1 MGAPALMRRILI
13 EACQLGLYIAAQLD
27 LVISRKELQ
36 LTMPSFRTLDDLDLA
51 GKRVLLRVDMN
62 VPMRDGAVT
71 DPARIEKIVPT
82 ITEIL
87 ARGAGIVL
95 ASHFGRPK
103 GEIVPEMSL
112 APLAKVLS
120 GYLPDVAVNFS
131 ADGRYVP
138 QPCEVVM
145 LENLRFNAGE
155 EGNDPAF
162 AKNLAAHGDIY
173 INDAFSCAHRAHA
186 SIDGVARLLPAAA
199 GRLMQQELEALN
211 DALENPA
218 PPVAAIVG
226 GNKISTK
233 LGVLENLITKVDH
246 LIVGGAMANTFLF
259 AGGVSVGK
267 SLCEEEMA
275 ETARAITAKAK
286 DAGCEIHL
294 PVDAVVAGALEAGV
308 ATETVAIDAVPED
321 QMILD
326 VGPETAAAI
335 SKLLTNC
342 KTLVWNGPLGAFE
355 FKPFDQGTNAA
366 AQAAAQL
373 TQSGALLSVAGGGDT
388 MAALA
393 NAGVTETFSYISSA
407 GGAFLEWLEGK
418 TLPGIAVL
426 ME

>member
-1 MGAPALMRRILI
+1 
-13 EACQLGLYIAAQLD
+13 
-27 LVISRKELQ
+27 
-36 LTMPSFRTLDDLDLA
+36 
-51 GKRVLLRVDMN
+51 MN
-62 VPMRDGAVT
+62 VPMRDGVVT

-87 ARGAGIVL
+87 SKGAGIVL

-103 GEIVPEMSL
+103 GKIVPEMSL
-112 APLAKVLS
+112 EPLAKVLS
-120 GYLPDVAVNFS
+120 SYLDTDVIFS
-131 ADGRYVP
+131 GEGAHLAEPGEIVL
-138 QPCEVVM
+138 

-155 EGNDPAF
+155 EGNDPDF
-162 AKNLAAHGDIY
+162 AQDLAAHGDIY
-173 INDAFSCAHRAHA
+173 VNDAFSCAHRAHA

-211 DALENPA
+211 HALENPA
-218 PPVAAIVG
+218 HPVAALVG

-233 LGVLENLITKVDH
+233 LSVLENLITKVDH

-259 AGGVSVGK
+259 AAGVSVGK

-275 ETARAITAKAK
+275 ETARDITAKAK

-294 PVDAVVAGALEAGV
+294 PVDAVVASALEAGA
-308 ATETVAIDAVPED
+308 ATATVAIDAVPAD

-335 SKLLTNC
+335 SALLSDC

-355 FKPFDQGTNAA
+355 FEPFDQGTNTA
-366 AQAAAQL
+366 AQAAAKL
-373 TQSGALLSVAGGGDT
+373 TQAGSLLSVAGGGDT

>member
-1 MGAPALMRRILI
+1 
-13 EACQLGLYIAAQLD
+13 LGLYIAAQLKNNIFKEFQ
-27 LVISRKELQ
+27 LV
-36 LTMPSFRTLDDLDLA
+36 MPTFRTLDDLDLA

-62 VPMRDGAVT
+62 VPMQGGAVT
-71 DPARIEKIVPT
+71 DTARIEKIVPT
-82 ITEIL
+82 IVEIL
-87 ARGAGIVL
+87 ENGAGIML

-103 GEIVPEMSL
+103 GVVVPELSLEPLAAVLNSFLPDNEVIFSSDGSHAVAPGEIVL
-112 APLAKVLS
+112 
-120 GYLPDVAVNFS
+120 
-131 ADGRYVP
+131 
-138 QPCEVVM
+138 
-145 LENLRFNAGE
+145 LENLRFNSGE

-162 AKNLAAHGDIY
+162 AQSLAAHADIY
-173 INDAFSCAHRAHA
+173 IDDAFSCAHRAHA

-218 PPVAAIVG
+218 HPVAAIVG

-259 AGGVSVGK
+259 AGGVQIGK
-267 SLCEEEMA
+267 SLCEEDMA
-275 ETARAITAKAK
+275 ETARRITAAAK
-286 DAGCEIHL
+286 GTGCSLHL
-294 PVDAVVAGALEAGV
+294 PVDAVVAAGLEAGI
-308 ATETVAIDAVPED
+308 AAETVAIDAVPED

-326 VGPETAAAI
+326 VGPESAGKIAE
-335 SKLLTNC
+335 LLTDC

-355 FKPFDQGTNAA
+355 FTPFDAGTNAA
-366 AQAAAQL
+366 AQAAAKL
-373 TQSGALLSVAGGGDT
+373 TEKGALLSVAGGGDT

>member
-1 MGAPALMRRILI
+1 M
-13 EACQLGLYIAAQLD
+13 
-27 LVISRKELQ
+27 S
-36 LTMPSFRTLDDLDLA
+36 SFRTLDDLDLA

-62 VPMRDGAVT
+62 VPMRDGVVT

-87 ARGAGIVL
+87 AAGAGIVL

-103 GEIVPEMSL
+103 GKVVPEMSL
-112 APLAKVLS
+112 EPLAKILSSYLDTDVL
-120 GYLPDVAVNFS
+120 FS
-131 ADGRYVP
+131 ADGAHVA
-138 QPCEVVM
+138 QPGEVVL

-155 EGNDPAF
+155 EGNDPDF
-162 AKNLAAHGDIY
+162 AESLAAHGDIY
-173 INDAFSCAHRAHA
+173 VNDAFSCAHRAHA

-199 GRLMQQELEALN
+199 GRLMQQELEALGN
-211 DALENPA
+211 ALENPA
-218 PPVAAIVG
+218 HPVAALVG

-259 AGGVSVGK
+259 AAGIAVGK
-267 SLCEEEMA
+267 SLCEEDMA
-275 ETARAITAKAK
+275 ATAKTIIAKAK
-286 DAGCEIHL
+286 ATGCEIHL
-294 PVDAVVAGALEAGV
+294 PVDAVVAGALAAGTDT
-308 ATETVAIDAVPED
+308 ATVAIDAVPED

-335 SKLLTNC
+335 SALLDNC

-355 FKPFDQGTNAA
+355 FEPFDQGTNAA
-366 AQAAAQL
+366 AQAAAKL
-373 TQSGALLSVAGGGDT
+373 TQAGTLLSVAGGGDT

-393 NAGVTETFSYISSA
+393 NAGVSETFSYISSA

-426 ME
+426 MEE

>member
-1 MGAPALMRRILI
+1 
-13 EACQLGLYIAAQLD
+13 
-27 LVISRKELQ
+27 
-36 LTMPSFRTLDDLDLA
+36 MPSFRTLDDLDLA

-62 VPMRDGAVT
+62 VPMRDGVVT

-87 ARGAGIVL
+87 SKGAGIVL

-103 GEIVPEMSL
+103 GKIVPEMSL
-112 APLAKVLS
+112 EPLAKVLS
-120 GYLPDVAVNFS
+120 SYLDTDVIFS
-131 ADGRYVP
+131 GEGAHLAEPGEIVL
-138 QPCEVVM
+138 

-155 EGNDPAF
+155 EGNDPDF
-162 AKNLAAHGDIY
+162 AQDLAAHGDIY
-173 INDAFSCAHRAHA
+173 VNDAFSCAHRAHA

-211 DALENPA
+211 HALENPA
-218 PPVAAIVG
+218 HPVAALVG

-233 LGVLENLITKVDH
+233 LSVLENLITKVDH

-259 AGGVSVGK
+259 AAGVSVGK

-275 ETARAITAKAK
+275 ETARDITAKAK

-294 PVDAVVAGALEAGV
+294 PVDAVVASALEAGA
-308 ATETVAIDAVPED
+308 ATATVAIDAVPAD

-335 SKLLTNC
+335 SALLSDC

-355 FKPFDQGTNAA
+355 FEPFDQGTNTA
-366 AQAAAQL
+366 AQAAAKL
-373 TQSGALLSVAGGGDT
+373 TQAGSLLSVAGGGDT